1 MNTKLR
7 TLIASSTLGLSM
19 AALPALAGELEPLRV
34 TVPFAF
40 TAGKASFPAGDY
52 TVYENDAHL
61 LTIRG
66 VKATALVLGTPGA
79 DSEEDRNVL
88 SFERTDKGYALRAV
102 RTAGKSAL
110 VPATVHG
117 ER

>member
-34 TVPFAF
+34 SVPFAI
-40 TAGKASFPAGDY
+40 TAGKANFPAGDY

-66 VKATALVLGTPGA
+66 VKTAMILGTPGA
-79 DSEEDRNVL
+79 DVEEDHKTL
-88 SFERTDKGYALRAV
+88 SFEHTEKGYTLKAV
-102 RTAGKSAL
+102 RASGKSAV

>member
-1 MNTKLR
+1 MNSKLR
-7 TLIASSTLGLSM
+7 TLIASSILGLSM

-34 TVPFAF
+34 SVPFAF
-40 TAGKASFPAGDY
+40 TAGKANFPAGDY

-66 VKATALVLGTPGA
+66 MKATALILGTPGS
-79 DSEEDRNVL
+79 DVEEDRNAL
-88 SFERTDKGYALRAV
+88 SFERTEKGYTLKAV
-102 RTAGKSAL
+102 RAAGKSSL
-110 VPATVHG
+110 IPVTVHG

>member
-7 TLIASSTLGLSM
+7 TLIASSTLGLSV
-19 AALPALAGELEPLRV
+19 AASPVFAGELEPLRV

-66 VKATALVLGTPGA
+66 VKTAMILGTPGA
-79 DSEEDRNVL
+79 DVEDDRNTL
-88 SFERTDKGYALRAV
+88 SFERTEKGYALKAV
-102 RTAGKSAL
+102 RAAGKSAV